1 MSHIHKKS
9 VKYGRTDGQQI
20 QNRDTDVQDGVFLC
34 LSYKKKNQGQ
44 WNLAEWRHWLD
55 GLGTTSWKMFQLH
68 DAETKL
74 QFIFKAL
81 KRHKTENPVFRFC
94 FVLFRGI
101 AQVNVLCEGDY
112 ICFTSL

>member
-1 MSHIHKKS
+1 M
-9 VKYGRTDGQQI
+9 VERTD
-20 QNRDTDVQDGVFLC
+20 RDTDVQDGVFLC
-34 LSYKKKNQGQ
+34 LSNKKKTKASETRQSGGTD
-44 WNLAEWRHWLD
+44 WMGW

-112 ICFTSL
+112 ICFTSLSVF